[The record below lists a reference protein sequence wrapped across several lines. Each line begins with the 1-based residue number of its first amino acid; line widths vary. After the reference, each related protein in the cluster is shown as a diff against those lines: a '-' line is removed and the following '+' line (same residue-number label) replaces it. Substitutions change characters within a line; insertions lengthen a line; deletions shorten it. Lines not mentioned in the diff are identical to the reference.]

1 MCGLAGM
8 LSPDRAPDWSPV
20 LAAMAQTLVHRG
32 PDDQGE
38 WFDADAGI
46 GLAHRRLSI
55 QDLSPEGHQP
65 MVSASGRYVIAFNG
79 EVYNFAALRERLV
92 NAPTWHGH
100 SDTEVML
107 AAIEEWGLQQALA
120 QFVGMFA
127 FALWDR
133 SEQRLWLV
141 RDRLGVKPLYYARIP
156 GGICFGSE
164 LKALR
169 ACPAFDAAVDRNV
182 LTLLLRHNYIPDPHC
197 IYRDAWKLEPGCMLE
212 VPLAQ
217 AGDRGQWR
225 LHRYW
230 SAADAA
236 ASGQTARFDG
246 SDDEALQQIDTLAR
260 DAVRLRMVADVP
272 LGAFLSGGIDSSL
285 IVAWMQAQSD
295 RPVSTFS
302 IGFDEA
308 GYNEAVHAKAVAQH
322 LGTQHTELY
331 VQPRDALD
339 VIPRLPSLYDEP
351 FADSSQIPTFLVSQL
366 ARQHVTVALS
376 GDGGDELFAG
386 YNRYFWGRNIW
397 SRIGHLPMPLRRLAA
412 GMLRAV
418 PPAQW
423 DRMFRLLQPVL
434 PQALR
439 QRLPGD
445 KLHKLADVLPAAS
458 PDLMYRSLVS
468 LWKQPA
474 DIVPGS
480 VEPHTILNNPDRWAP
495 LDDFTERMMYLD
507 QVSYLPGDILTK
519 VDRASMG
526 VSLETRNPFLDH
538 RLVELA
544 WQMPLSLKIRD
555 GKGKWPLRRLLARYV
570 PEALFERPKMGFGV
584 PIDDWLRGPLRD
596 WAESLLDERRLR
608 EEGFFD
614 PQPVRR
620 LWQEHLSGKRNWQ
633 HYLWCVLMFQAW
645 QEAQ

>member
-1 MCGLAGM
+1 MCGLAGL
-8 LSPDRAPDWSPV
+8 LSPVRATDWTPV
-20 LAAMAQTLVHRG
+20 LTAMAATLVHRG
-32 PDDQGE
+32 PDDQGL

-79 EVYNFAALRERLV
+79 EVYNFAMLRDRLSDPPV
-92 NAPTWHGH
+92 WHGH

-107 AAIEEWGLQQALA
+107 AAIEEWGLRDAVD

-133 SEQRLWLV
+133 AERRLWLV
-141 RDRLGVKPLYYARIP
+141 RDRLGVKPLYYARVA

-169 ACPAFDAAVDRNV
+169 VCPGFDAVVDRNV
-182 LTLLLRHNYIPDPHC
+182 LTLLLRHNYVPDPYC

-212 VPLAQ
+212 VPLNG
-217 AGDRGQWR
+217 AGDPGAWR

-236 ASGQTARFDG
+236 GAGQAARFDG
-246 SDDEALQQIDTLAR
+246 SDDEALDQVDALAR

-285 IVAWMQAQSD
+285 VVAWMQAQSE
-295 RPVSTFS
+295 RSVSTFS

-308 GYNEAVHAKAVAQH
+308 GYNEAVHAKAVAAH
-322 LGTQHTELY
+322 LGTRHTELY
-331 VQPRDALD
+331 VKPRDALD
-339 VIPRLPSLYDEP
+339 VIPLLPTLYDEP

-397 SRIGHLPMPLRRLAA
+397 SRIGRLPMPLRRMAA
-412 GMLRAV
+412 SMLRALS
-418 PPAQW
+418 PTQW
-423 DRMFRLLQPVL
+423 DRVFAVLQPVM
-434 PQALR
+434 PQAMR

-445 KLHKLADVLPAAS
+445 KLHKLADVLPSAS

-480 VEPHTILNNPDRWAP
+480 VEPLTILNDPQRWAP

-507 QVSYLPGDILTK
+507 QVTYLPGDILTK

-526 VSLETRNPFLDH
+526 VSL
-538 RLVELA
+538 
-544 WQMPLSLKIRD
+544 
-555 GKGKWPLRRLLARYV
+555 
-570 PEALFERPKMGFGV
+570 
-584 PIDDWLRGPLRD
+584 
-596 WAESLLDERRLR
+596 
-608 EEGFFD
+608 
-614 PQPVRR
+614 
-620 LWQEHLSGKRNWQ
+620 
-633 HYLWCVLMFQAW
+633 
-645 QEAQ
+645 